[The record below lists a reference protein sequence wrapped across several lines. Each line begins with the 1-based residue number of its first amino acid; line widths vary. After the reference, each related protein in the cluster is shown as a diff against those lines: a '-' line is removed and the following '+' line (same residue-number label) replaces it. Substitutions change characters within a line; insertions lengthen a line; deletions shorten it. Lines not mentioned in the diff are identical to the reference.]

1 MRICIVKSP
10 MRWQP
15 LTLLC
20 QCIQSRT
27 LIHQQQQR
35 SLHGVP
41 PLGFDKQFAEHGI
54 PGLLSADAFRMAWT
68 QYQGMIIAKLNELT
82 AGEPMENQSPKSLAI
97 QFARD
102 PMAASLFN
110 HASMAYNNHFFFSG
124 LSTLPMQLSD
134 SRISLLQ
141 PSLEQT
147 FGSIE
152 TLRTTFLETAAA
164 MFGPGF
170 VWLVYCPKAPQ
181 PSLQKGSWRILTT
194 YLAGSPF
201 PEAGYR
207 QQGIDMS
214 TQNANSYQ
222 SYLSAQPTNT
232 AGAFGSYSKIGR
244 EESRQPPGGTSL
256 IPVLCVNTWEHV
268 YIRDYG
274 VEGKRQY
281 LKDWWDAI
289 DWESVYSITPPGA
302 QQLSFTKV

>member
-1 MRICIVKSP
+1 MIVA
-10 MRWQP
+10 R
-15 LTLLC
+15 
-20 QCIQSRT
+20 
-27 LIHQQQQR
+27 
-35 SLHGVP
+35 
-41 PLGFDKQFAEHGI
+41 
-54 PGLLSADAFRMAWT
+54 
-68 QYQGMIIAKLNELT
+68 LNELT
-82 AGEPMENQSPKSLAI
+82 AGQPMEHQTSKSLSI

-110 HASMAYNNHFFFSG
+110 HASMAFNNHFFFSG
-124 LSTLPMQLSD
+124 LSTFPMQLSD
-134 SRISLLQ
+134 SRISLLR

-152 TLRTTFLETAAA
+152 TLRETFLETAAA

-170 VWLVYCPKAPQ
+170 VWLVYCPKAHQ
-181 PSLQKGSWRILTT
+181 PSGLQKGSWRILTT

-214 TQNANSYQ
+214 SQDANSYQ
-222 SYLSAQPTNT
+222 SYLSSQPTNT
-232 AGAFGSYSKIGR
+232 AGAFGSYSKSGR
-244 EESRQPPGGTSL
+244 EDARQPPGGTSL

-281 LKDWWDAI
+281 LADWWAAI
-289 DWESVYSITPPGA
+289 DWESVYSITPPDA
-302 QQLSFTKV
+302 KPVTFTRI